1 MRTYPVKAIAPKSAR
16 PVIVSKDVRVTAL
29 ELRLDVVEAKLGI
42 TAPTTPSKPAKPSK
56 PAEK

>member
-42 TAPTTPSKPAKPSK
+42 TAPTTPSKPA
-56 PAEK
+56 EK